1 MLVIPQQQLPHEK
14 NDCSLLKRCTDNY
27 SIQCHCDEFHGD
39 PKLRIFF
46 FKVTYT
52 WTINKDGAIWELRR
66 ISGVSEMSRKN
77 RIFFCKIMFHQPDL
91 KKDKQVKL
99 VPTNLVSKHG
109 SDVLKDKRLR
119 FSCRY
124 TLLVLMFI
132 CINNK
137 NMSFVLEK
145 ISLVVKFLRF
155 YYNSLA

>member
-1 MLVIPQQQLPHEK
+1 
-14 NDCSLLKRCTDNY
+14 
-27 SIQCHCDEFHGD
+27 
-39 PKLRIFF
+39 
-46 FKVTYT
+46 
-52 WTINKDGAIWELRR
+52 
-66 ISGVSEMSRKN
+66 
-77 RIFFCKIMFHQPDL
+77 MFHQSDL

-99 VPTNLVSKHG
+99 VPTKLVSKHG

-137 NMSFVLEK
+137 NVSFVLEK
-145 ISLVVKFLRF
+145 INLVVKFLRF